1 MRDNLSEVLEGGVE
15 GHFWVEALL
24 TLILLCQIERINKV
38 RCSFSLGVGRGD
50 ERGELVVADVLVS
63 RQLDEVEQRLLL
75 VDVREEGHKLGVG
88 ILSLG

>member
-1 MRDNLSEVLEGGVE
+1 MRDNLSEVLECGVE
-15 GHFWVEALL
+15 GHFRVEALL
-24 TLILLCQIERINKV
+24 TFVLLCQIERINEV
-38 RCSFSLGVGRGD
+38 GSGFTLGVGRGD
-50 ERGELVVADVLVS
+50 ERGELIVADVLVS